1 MGCAKHVAVIALSPI
16 FRAGGCLYKLLHC
29 AGAMEVWRYAGWKA
43 KLKHLGENVVFYRGV
58 VIHAPQEVSIGAGTR
73 IADYVH
79 MWGGG
84 GIEVGRN
91 VLIAAHSVIT
101 SITHDP
107 NALVYAD
114 SSIRKKVIIRDNVWI
129 GSNSVILPG
138 VTIGAGAIIG
148 AGAVVTGDVV
158 AGDTVAGVPARSIK
172 SARRRSL
179 ESVPEAQRK
188 LDNARQ
194 D

>member
-1 MGCAKHVAVIALSPI
+1 MKSVKRAAVIVLSPI
-16 FRAGGCLYKLLHC
+16 FRAGGRLYRLLHGT
-29 AGAMEVWRYAGWKA
+29 GAMEVWRYARWKA
-43 KLKHLGENVVFYRGV
+43 RLKDLGENVVFYKGI

-84 GIEVGRN
+84 GIEIGRN

-107 NALVYAD
+107 DASIYAD
-114 SSIRKKVIIRDNVWI
+114 SSVRKKVIVRDNVWI

-138 VTIGAGAIIG
+138 VTIGDHAIIG
-148 AGAVVTGDVV
+148 AGAVVTRDVA

-172 SARRRSL
+172 FAEGRPP
-179 ESVPEAQRK
+179 EFVPEAGRNM
-188 LDNARQ
+188 DNAYR